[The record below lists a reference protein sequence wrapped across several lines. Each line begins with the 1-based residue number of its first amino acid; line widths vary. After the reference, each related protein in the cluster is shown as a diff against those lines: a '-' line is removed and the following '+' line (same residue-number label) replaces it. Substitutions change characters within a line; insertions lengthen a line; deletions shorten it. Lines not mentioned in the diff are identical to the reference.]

1 MLQINFLQ
9 PIFKLY
15 TCINTLFE
23 YINSQ
28 NSLQEKYPTLSVLHI
43 RFYDASQQ
51 NEYISTCQHLIIHL
65 FQNSQERFLHNF
77 VMYVLIIL
85 FNIGVFKMLIIFYVY
100 IHL

>member
-1 MLQINFLQ
+1 MLQTNLLQ

-28 NSLQEKYPTLSVLHI
+28 NSLQEKYPILSMLHI

-65 FQNSQERFLHNF
+65 FENSQERFLNNF
-77 VMYVLIIL
+77 ITYIFIIL
-85 FNIGVFKMLIIFYVY
+85 FKIGTFRMILM
-100 IHL
+100 